1 MPTFTLSR
9 GIADL
14 LTRSSGTS
22 AQDYQGL
29 PQAKEPAAVWGRAL
43 RPQWLLATVCT
54 FALASVQA
62 NPGGQVFSADEQG
75 ASLTRI
81 LLEGGQ
87 RLSLDLSISPHNVQA
102 SADGRYL
109 LAVGERS
116 GADHGHGKQAT
127 PGFLQLFRIDDFQQG
142 LLAEIAV
149 GAHPAHV
156 VSDLSGRHAFVT
168 NAGANSVSVVDLQ
181 ARKSIASIATGKSP
195 HGLRLSPDGKELYV
209 ANVQDGSVSV
219 LDVNTRQEVA
229 RIAVGKAPVQ
239 VGFTPDGKRVFV
251 SLRDENSVAVI
262 DSQTR
267 KVLAKVAV
275 GRMPIQVHATPDGRL
290 VLVANEGSKAA
301 PDNSV
306 SVIDSEHLE
315 VVATYQVG
323 QGAHGVAV
331 DDSGSF
337 AFVTNIHDNS
347 LSVIDLRAGK
357 VIATYATGRGPNGV
371 TWVPTAQQD

>member
-1 MPTFTLSR
+1 MRRSSLTR
-9 GIADL
+9 VIADR
-14 LTRSSGTS
+14 LTRWSSNS
-22 AQDYQGL
+22 AQACQG
-29 PQAKEPAAVWGRAL
+29 PPPAKEPAAGWTRAV
-43 RPQWLLATVCT
+43 RPEWLLATVCT

-62 NPGGQVFSADEQG
+62 SPGGQVFSADEHG

-81 LLEGGQ
+81 LLEDGQ

-116 GADHGHGKQAT
+116 GADHGHGKKAT
-127 PGFLQLFRIDDFQQG
+127 PGFLQLFQIDDFQKG

-168 NAGANSVSVVDLQ
+168 NAGADSVSVVDLQ
-181 ARKSIASIATGKSP
+181 TRKNIASIATGKSP

-219 LDVNTRQEVA
+219 LDVSTRQEVA

-262 DSQTR
+262 DSQSR

-275 GRMPIQVHATPDGRL
+275 GRLPIQVHATPDGRL
-290 VLVANEGSKAA
+290 VLVANEGSKAV
-301 PDNSV
+301 PDNRV
-306 SVIDSEHLE
+306 SVIDTDRLE

-323 QGAHGVAV
+323 LGAHGVAV
-331 DDSGSF
+331 DDSGRF
-337 AFVTNIHDNS
+337 AFITNIYDDS
-347 LSVIDLRAGK
+347 LSVIDLQAGK
-357 VIATYATGRGPNGV
+357 VITTYATGRGPNGV
-371 TWVPTAQQD
+371 TWVTN